1 MNLTRY
7 LSVAGLLLVLGC
19 TGGQP
24 PIAADAPTSIPADY
38 FKADNPELQKYHKA
52 QMNPAITAD
61 VVKEKVRE
69 RVRQGTISEIQAEV
83 KDVKWATENTKAEL
97 DRLYSPD
104 SPIWYVTIKGDIPA
118 PDPEVPIRYKAGQF
132 LVEPE
137 LGMVVSTRLNEP
149 EILTEE

>member
-1 MNLTRY
+1 MSLTRY

-19 TGGQP
+19 TGGQSP
-24 PIAADAPTSIPADY
+24 VAADAPSAVPADY
-38 FKADNPELQKYHKA
+38 FSPNNPELQKYHKA
-52 QMNPAITAD
+52 RMNPAITAD

-83 KDVKWATENTKAEL
+83 KDVKWATENTKVEL
-97 DRLYSPD
+97 DRLYTPD

-118 PDPEVPIRYKAGQF
+118 PDPEVPIRYKAGRF

-137 LGMVVSTRLNEP
+137 LGMVVSTLLNEP
-149 EILTEE
+149 EMLQEE